1 MGKIN
6 FNLIAHNIKTTIAEH
21 SPEILTGIGITGM
34 VTAMVLAVKATPNAL
49 ELIAD
54 ATNEKA
60 NNLIETEE
68 FEDKDSFEKAV
79 ALTPVEKVKSAW
91 KCYIPA
97 TATSILSIVCL
108 ISSVSV
114 TSRRTAALAAA
125 YTLSESTLKEYQ
137 EKVIDTFGEKKAQT
151 LRDAV
156 AQDKVEKNSV
166 ESKQVI
172 ITGNGETLFY
182 DVLSDRYLTSDVETI
197 RKSIND
203 LNIRLRD
210 EMYISVNDYFAEIGL
225 PETGIGLELG
235 WNIDRE
241 RCIDINISSAA
252 ISSDGRPCIVIDHNN
267 PPTYKYNKY

>member
-34 VTAMVLAVKATPNAL
+34 VTAMVLAVKATPKAL

-54 ATNEKA
+54 AANEKA

-137 EKVIDTFGEKKAQT
+137 ENVIDT
-151 LRDAV
+151 L
-156 AQDKVEKNSV
+156 VEKNSV

>member
-1 MGKIN
+1 MKKIN
-6 FNLIAHNIKTTIAEH
+6 FNLITHNIKTAIAEH

-34 VTAMVLAVKATPNAL
+34 VTAMVLAVKATPKAM
-49 ELIAD
+49 ELMAD

-60 NNLIETEE
+60 DQLIETEKFDDRE
-68 FEDKDSFEKAV
+68 SFEEAV
-79 ALTPVEKVKSAW
+79 MLTPVEKVKATW

-97 TATSILSIVCL
+97 TATSILSIICL

-137 EKVIDTFGEKKAQT
+137 EKVIETFGEKKAQT
-151 LRDAV
+151 VKDAV
-156 AQDKVEKNSV
+156 AKDKVEKNPI
-166 ESKQVI
+166 ENRQVI

-182 DVLSDRYLTSDVETI
+182 DLLSDRYLTSDVETL

-241 RCIDINISSAA
+241 RCIDIDISSAT
-252 ISSDGRPCIVIDHNN
+252 ISSDGRPCIVIGHNN

>member
-1 MGKIN
+1 MGKFN
-6 FNLIAHNIKTTIAEH
+6 FNLIAHNIKNAISEH

-34 VTAMVLAVKATPNAL
+34 ITASVLAVKATPKAL

-60 NNLIETEE
+60 DRLLESED
-68 FEDKDSFEKAV
+68 FEDESAFNDASELTKAE
-79 ALTPVEKVKSAW
+79 TIKTIW
-91 KCYIPA
+91 KCYTPA
-97 TATSILSIVCL
+97 AITTALSIVCL

-137 EKVIDTFGEKKAQT
+137 EKVIETFGEKKAQT
-151 LRDAV
+151 VKDSVARDRI
-156 AQDKVEKNSV
+156 EKKPV
-166 ESKQVI
+166 QSKQVI
-172 ITGNGETLFY
+172 MTGNGETLFY
-182 DVLSDRYLTSDVETI
+182 DLLSDRYLVSDVETL

-203 LNIRLRD
+203 LNVRLRD
-210 EMYISVNDYFAEIGL
+210 EMYLSLNDYFAEIGL